1 MTTLLMSLII
11 GTVVLWLGYL
21 LILGAIELISRIRQR
36 LGDAAD
42 AISSEQVNEV
52 SLEELKRRISI
63 LYDEVERVNKESLR
77 LPRLVCTIQKSN
89 VRDAVERVEI
99 VNGEIVRDFRDR
111 ALSIQSTQSLEQHV
125 KDTYEHLLVSKE
137 DDLVTLVELRSIPAY
152 VLQIIDQSDLNSLTE
167 HSPECFKSLLS
178 SASEPIEKFSTNLI
192 KESLQRKLKGVQI
205 ERAVIEIDESTAVDI
220 TKSLNFIP
228 VEEPEDTTN
237 YSVWRKALVGLFPS
251 ERRQTLL
258 ATAGTRQ
265 KYNWYLKEY
274 AEVLDAYPAKREE
287 AIRQK
292 QAERSKLQARLD
304 DLFGIYA
311 ERLHALD
318 IPYQSFSEPRVTEPN
333 QIDDRIKE
341 FYKRVVFTFSGY
353 SVAERA
359 ISFRNALHNS
369 DDQITI
375 VEYEVPTIKQAL
387 GFYKSK
393 KNKELTQKQRRMI
406 SQSMHPALALS
417 LAKQL
422 QTNLL
427 LTQSE
432 HLALNL
438 YSSVIEPETGRSS
451 SQCVFSILFET
462 EHLERLVME
471 HVDPIASCS
480 RHQFRCE
487 VFEEAEKTVAP
498 IYQIEDERIVP
509 GRDVL
514 SSLQAGTN
522 LAALDWEDFE
532 HLVRQLFQRLFA
544 ERGAQVDVTRASK
557 DRGVDAI
564 VYDPTPV
571 TGMGKIVIQAKRY
584 VNLVDVSA
592 VRDLYGTVINEGAT
606 KGILV
611 TTSRFGADAHAFA
624 KGKPLE
630 FIDGPE
636 LLRLMKSVQ
645 MDSFR
650 IDLEEARRLLGLQS
664 KG

>member
-1 MTTLLMSLII
+1 MTTLLMGLII
-11 GTVVLWLGYL
+11 GTAVLWLGYL
-21 LILGAIELISRIRQR
+21 LILGAIELISRIRHR

-42 AISSEQVNEV
+42 AISGEQVNEV

-77 LPRLVCTIQKSN
+77 LPKLVCTIQKSN

-111 ALSIQSTQSLEQHV
+111 VLSIQSTQSLEQHV
-125 KDTYEHLLVSKE
+125 KDTYEHLLVSKA

-205 ERAVIEIDESTAVDI
+205 ERAVIGIDESMAVDI

-237 YSVWRKALVGLFPS
+237 YSVWRKALIGLFPS

-292 QAERSKLQARLD
+292 QAEQSKLQARLD
-304 DLFGIYA
+304 DLFSIYA

-318 IPYQSFSEPRVTEPN
+318 IPYQSFSESHVTEPN

-387 GFYKSK
+387 GFYKAK

-406 SQSMHPALALS
+406 SQAMHPALALS

>member
-1 MTTLLMSLII
+1 MSTFFLAVFVGTII
-11 GTVVLWLGYL
+11 LVLGYWAL
-21 LILGAIELISRIRQR
+21 LGATEFILWIRNAMMGAPVKEEVDQKTVEELQSRI
-36 LGDAAD
+36 
-42 AISSEQVNEV
+42 N
-52 SLEELKRRISI
+52 I
-63 LYDEVERVNKESLR
+63 LYDKIEAIKKELLTPPKLVCSIQKPSLTDVVERVVIE
-77 LPRLVCTIQKSN
+77 
-89 VRDAVERVEI
+89 
-99 VNGEIVRDFRDR
+99 NGEIVREFRDR
-111 ALSIQSTQSLEQHV
+111 VFSIQSNQSLEQHV
-125 KDTYEHLLVSKE
+125 KDTYERILVSKA

-152 VLQIIDQSDLNSLTE
+152 VLQIIDQSDINSLTE
-167 HSPECFKSLLS
+167 NSPECFKSLLS
-178 SASEPIEKFSTNLI
+178 SASEPLEKFSTNLI
-192 KESLQRKLKGVQI
+192 KESLQRKLKGFQI
-205 ERAVIEIDESTAVDI
+205 KRVLVEIDASTAVDI
-220 TKSLNFIP
+220 TTSLNFLP
-228 VEEPEDTTN
+228 VEEPENITN
-237 YSVWRKALVGLFPS
+237 HPFWKRALIGLFPS

-258 ATAGTRQ
+258 ATAEIRR
-265 KYNWYLKEY
+265 KYNWYLNEY
-274 AEVLDAYPAKREE
+274 AEVFAAYPAKREKV
-287 AIRQK
+287 ISQI
-292 QAERSKLQARLD
+292 QAEQAEVQKRLD
-304 DLFGIYA
+304 DLFQIYS
-311 ERLHALD
+311 ERLGSMDL
-318 IPYQSFSEPRVTEPN
+318 PEQSISAPLSTEPD
-333 QIDDRIKE
+333 QIADRIKE
-341 FYKRVVFTFSGY
+341 FYKSVIYTFSGY
-353 SVAERA
+353 TEAERA

-393 KNKELTQKQRRMI
+393 KNKELTQKQRKMI
-406 SQSMHPALALS
+406 SQSMHPAFALS

-498 IYQIEDERIVP
+498 LYQIEDERIVQ

-630 FIDGPE
+630 FIDGSE

-650 IDLEEARRLLGLQS
+650 IDLEEARRLLGL
-664 KG
+664 KPREN